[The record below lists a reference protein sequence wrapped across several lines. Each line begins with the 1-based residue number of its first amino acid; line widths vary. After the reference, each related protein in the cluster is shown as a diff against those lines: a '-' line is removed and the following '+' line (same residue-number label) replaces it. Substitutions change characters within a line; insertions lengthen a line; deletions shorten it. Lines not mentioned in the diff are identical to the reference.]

1 MVKFGFSPEGLC
13 HEPRDNIARIRKF
26 EEAGFDDI
34 WEGDHT
40 LPWQHS
46 SGHNGGL
53 IVQLTAFLERTQRVT
68 VGGMV
73 VPAIGIRRHPIDV
86 ALDFASLA
94 RLHPG
99 RVALCVGTG
108 EAMNEQ
114 TTTGLWPPLRERIE
128 RTTEAIELIRKA
140 WTADDY
146 FHWKG
151 KHFTSFFYLY
161 DKPEQPIPIY
171 CAGNGPKM
179 AYNAGFYADGHVAVG
194 VPPSYYTEVL
204 HPALERG
211 ARDAGK
217 DPSKLEKFAWVSTF
231 FHPDE
236 EKALEAARRYGGL
249 LIPECYHTIQDPRV
263 IEERAQL
270 VRDDI
275 LKEAFGVATKP
286 EQIVERMEAFIK
298 AGCNHI
304 LWVDGSPDPD
314 LVAEVCKKEVIPE
327 LRRRHGN

>member
-1 MVKFGFSPEGLC
+1 
-13 HEPRDNIARIRKF
+13 
-26 EEAGFDDI
+26 
-34 WEGDHT
+34 
-40 LPWQHS
+40 
-46 SGHNGGL
+46 
-53 IVQLTAFLERTQRVT
+53 TAFLERTQRVT

-114 TTTGLWPPLRERIE
+114 TTTGLWPPLRERME

-179 AYNAGFYADGHVAVG
+179 AYNAGYYADGHVAVG
-194 VPPSYYTEVL
+194 HRGQHL
-204 HPALERG
+204 HRPR
-211 ARDAGK
+211 RDRNDA
-217 DPSKLEKFAWVSTF
+217 SA
-231 FHPDE
+231 
-236 EKALEAARRYGGL
+236 
-249 LIPECYHTIQDPRV
+249 
-263 IEERAQL
+263 
-270 VRDDI
+270 
-275 LKEAFGVATKP
+275 
-286 EQIVERMEAFIK
+286 
-298 AGCNHI
+298 
-304 LWVDGSPDPD
+304 
-314 LVAEVCKKEVIPE
+314 
-327 LRRRHGN
+327 RRRHPDRRDATGDNGAVRATGHRLPGETHRR

>member
-13 HEPRDNIARIRKF
+13 HEPADNIRRVHKF

-46 SGHNGGL
+46 AGHNGGV
-53 IVQLTAFLERTQRVT
+53 IVQISAFLERTRRVT

-73 VPAIGIRRHPIDV
+73 VPAVGIRRHPIDV
-86 ALDFASLA
+86 ALDFATLA

-114 TTTGLWPPLRERIE
+114 TTTGLWPSTRERIE
-128 RTTEAIELIRKA
+128 RTIEGIELIHKA
-140 WTADDY
+140 WTAEDY
-146 FHWKG
+146 FQWKG
-151 KHFTSFFYLY
+151 KYFKSFFYLY

-171 CAGNGPKM
+171 CAANGPKM
-179 AYNAGFYADGHVAVG
+179 AYNAGYYTDGHVAVG

-204 HPALERG
+204 HPALEKG

-217 DPSKLEKFAWVSTF
+217 DPSKLEKFAWVSSF

-249 LIPECYHTIQDPRV
+249 LIPECYHLVQDPRI
-263 IEERAQL
+263 IEQRAL
-270 VRDDI
+270 LIRDDL
-275 LKEAFGVATKP
+275 LKEAFGVATDPGK
-286 EQIVERMEAFIK
+286 IIERFEAFIK

-314 LVAEVCKKEVIPE
+314 LVAEVCRKEVLPE
-327 LRRRHGN
+327 LRRRYPG